1 MADRTIIETIDI
13 TKIYGIGDISVA
25 ALAGVSIRIRA
36 GEFVAIMGP
45 SGSGK
50 STLMHILGCL
60 SRPTDGR
67 YVLDGEDVSGMD
79 KRQLASIRNRKL
91 GFIFQAYNLL
101 PRTSALR
108 NVTLPLLYNRGNV
121 SPQKE
126 GGSGVLWTA
135 NARPQHPTPQFIEK
149 MRDNDKTQAEMDK
162 KAQAVLELVGLGDR
176 LQHQP
181 QELSGGQQQRV
192 AIARALVN
200 DPVLIIADEPTG
212 NLDTRSG
219 EEIMSLLHKLH
230 KGGATIV
237 MVTHDQAIA
246 AHTQRTIHLRDGLV
260 EQVVTNGKHSTLRRL
275 ALSESDGLDPSQGSS
290 KGLQ

>member
-1 MADRTIIETIDI
+1 MTNRTIIETIDL
-13 TKIYGIGDISVA
+13 TKVYGMGDISVA
-25 ALAGVSIRIRA
+25 ALAGVSIRIHA

-60 SRPTDGR
+60 SRPTEGQ
-67 YVLDGEDVSGMD
+67 YILDGEDVSDMD
-79 KRQLASIRNRKL
+79 KRQLASVRNRKL

-108 NVTLPLLYNRGNV
+108 NVTLPLLY
-121 SPQKE
+121 
-126 GGSGVLWTA
+126 
-135 NARPQHPTPQFIEK
+135 I
-149 MRDNDKTQAEMDK
+149 RDNEKTQAEMDE
-162 KAQAVLELVGLGDR
+162 KAGAMLELVGLGDR
-176 LQHQP
+176 LHHQP

-212 NLDTRSG
+212 NLDTHSG
-219 EEIMSLLHKLH
+219 QEIMALLHTLH
-230 KGGATIV
+230 QGGATIV
-237 MVTHDQAIA
+237 MVTHDPAIA

-260 EQVVTNGKHSTLRRL
+260 EQVVTNGKS
-275 ALSESDGLDPSQGSS
+275 SIWQGPE
-290 KGLQ
+290 GGPL